1 MAANNDL
8 LIYSEEFMQRNDIRR
23 KRIPLI
29 WVLCPIFVIV
39 MIGYLWI
46 DQIKGDISQLKVTVT
61 ELNISNAQ
69 LTREYNALVAEK
81 DAAKTDEY
89 IIAKA
94 RQLYG
99 YMMPNELLFV
109 VSNPEA
115 LYTDG
120 VTANVT
126 EWSPAP

>member
-1 MAANNDL
+1 
-8 LIYSEEFMQRNDIRR
+8 MQRNDIKRR
-23 KRIPLI
+23 RIPLL
-29 WVLCPIFVIV
+29 WVVCPIFVIV

-61 ELNISNAQ
+61 DLNIASTQ
-69 LTREYNALVAEK
+69 LTRELNALNAEK
-81 DAAKTDEY
+81 SAAETDEY

-99 YMMPNELLFV
+99 YMLPNELLFV

-115 LYTDG
+115 LYHSNE
-120 VTANVT
+120 TANVT
-126 EWSPAP
+126 EWRPAE

>member
-1 MAANNDL
+1 
-8 LIYSEEFMQRNDIRR
+8 MQRSDFGR

-29 WVLCPIFVIV
+29 WVICPIFVIV

-46 DQIKGDISQLKVTVT
+46 DQIKSDISQLKVTVT
-61 ELNISNAQ
+61 ELNISAAR
-69 LTREYNALVAEK
+69 LSREYDALKAEV

-99 YMMPNELLFV
+99 YMLPNELLFV
-109 VSNPEA
+109 ISNPEA
-115 LYTDG
+115 LYSDG
-120 VTANVT
+120 EIPTVT
-126 EWSPAP
+126 EWSAME

>member
-1 MAANNDL
+1 
-8 LIYSEEFMQRNDIRR
+8 MQRNDIRR

-29 WVLCPIFVIV
+29 WVICPIFVIV

-61 ELNISNAQ
+61 ELTFSDAR
-69 LTREYNALVAEK
+69 LTREYNALLEEK
-81 DAAKTDEY
+81 NASQTDEY

-99 YMMPNELLFV
+99 YMLPNELLFV
-109 VSNPEA
+109 VSNPEV
-115 LYTDG
+115 LYSG
-120 VTANVT
+120 SETASVT
-126 EWSPAP
+126 EWSPVQ